1 MKSRKSETRVEAD
14 GRKIAAEIKAEVA
27 AEVRVLERAGVTPG
41 LAVVLVGHV
50 AASEIYVRSKVK
62 ASAELGLVSETHTP
76 PETVTT
82 EELLALVAELN
93 ARDSVDGI
101 LIQLPLPAHVDTR
114 RVLEAVAPEKDVD
127 GFHPINAGRLQAGR
141 PALAPCTPAG
151 IMEIL
156 RRSGIAVAGK
166 HAVVLGR
173 SDIVGKPA
181 ALLLLN
187 AHATVTVCHSRTV
200 DLARYTRDADILVA
214 AIGKAGF
221 VTAEMVKPGATLI
234 DVGINRITDADEVAR
249 FFPGDAARAKQFAER
264 GSTLV
269 GDIHPAAFAKAGAY
283 TPVPGGVGALTIAML
298 MHNTVQAAKSAAPG
312 RRFLRRPG
320 WPLRAEPSAMLRVGL
335 TGGLGSGKTTAARRF
350 AELGAQVLSADE
362 IGRALMQ
369 PGEPVYARIV
379 ETFGPGVVAA
389 DGKLDRAALA
399 RMAFGE
405 GRIEELNAIVHP
417 GTIARQEAMIAEIA
431 EREPDAVV
439 VVESALVFETK
450 HGGEQGWR
458 RRFDCVVL
466 VRASE
471 ERKIARFV
479 ARAADGAVLSEQR
492 RRELEAEARRRLAQQ
507 IDDEWKAAHSDYVL
521 TNDGTVEQLRAQV
534 DALWPSW
541 AELKCAAA
549 ELAFL

>member
-1 MKSRKSETRVEAD
+1 V
-14 GRKIAAEIKAEVA
+14 KIAAEIKAEVG
-27 AEVRVLERAGVTPG
+27 AEARALQSAGVTPG

-62 ASAELGLVSETHTP
+62 ASVELGLVSETHTP
-76 PETVTT
+76 PESVTT
-82 EELLALVAELN
+82 DELLALVAELN

-114 RVLEAVAPEKDVD
+114 RVLEAVLPEKDVD
-127 GFHPINAGRLQAGR
+127 GFHPINAGLLQAGR

-181 ALLLLN
+181 AMMLLN

-234 DVGINRITDADEVAR
+234 DVGINRITEADEVAR

-269 GDIHPAAFAKAGAY
+269 GDIDPAAFAKAGAY

-298 MHNTVQAAKSAAPG
+298 MHNTVQAAK
-312 RRFLRRPG
+312 
-320 WPLRAEPSAMLRVGL
+320 
-335 TGGLGSGKTTAARRF
+335 ARRGG
-350 AELGAQVLSADE
+350 GA
-362 IGRALMQ
+362 
-369 PGEPVYARIV
+369 
-379 ETFGPGVVAA
+379 
-389 DGKLDRAALA
+389 
-399 RMAFGE
+399 
-405 GRIEELNAIVHP
+405 
-417 GTIARQEAMIAEIA
+417 
-431 EREPDAVV
+431 
-439 VVESALVFETK
+439 
-450 HGGEQGWR
+450 
-458 RRFDCVVL
+458 
-466 VRASE
+466 
-471 ERKIARFV
+471 
-479 ARAADGAVLSEQR
+479 
-492 RRELEAEARRRLAQQ
+492 
-507 IDDEWKAAHSDYVL
+507 
-521 TNDGTVEQLRAQV
+521 
-534 DALWPSW
+534 
-541 AELKCAAA
+541 
-549 ELAFL
+549 